1 MIASLFAAILFAPA
15 PAAMPPQAAERR
27 LMLTGF
33 DRVQVDGP
41 FTVRIAAGPAI
52 GGRIVGSPGALDAV
66 DVRVEGQTL
75 VVAPARDDRGQPDK
89 ASTEPLVVELSSDR
103 LTDVSVRGP
112 ARLWVERMAGAAV
125 GLSLTGDGSIEVG
138 AVDAGRL
145 DAMLIGS
152 GRLALAGRGGEA
164 QFMVNGPGTVDAAG
178 LTIDALLVHS
188 QGTGSSH
195 YRARYTA
202 EINAQGSGMV
212 TVDGTPRCRTQGS
225 ATIRCG

>member
-1 MIASLFAAILFAPA
+1 MIVSLLAAVLLAPVAAA
-15 PAAMPPQAAERR
+15 PLPQEAERR

-41 FTVRIAAGPAI
+41 FTVRVAAGSAI
-52 GGRIVGSPGALDAV
+52 SGRILGSPRALDTV
-66 DVRVEGQTL
+66 DVRVEGRTL
-75 VVAPARDDRGQPDK
+75 VVSPARDDRGRPET
-89 ASTEPLVVELSSDR
+89 ASIQSLVIELSSDR
-103 LTDVSVRGP
+103 LTGVSVRGP
-112 ARLWVERMAGAAV
+112 AQVRVERMAGAEVA
-125 GLSLTGDGSIEVG
+125 LSLTGDGAIEVG
-138 AVDAGRL
+138 ALDAGRI

-178 LTIDALLVHS
+178 LTIDTLLVHS
-188 QGTGSSH
+188 QGTGSSS

-202 EINAQGSGMV
+202 EIDAHGSGMV
-212 TVDGTPRCRTQGS
+212 TVTGTPRCRTQGS